1 MILPRGLCPLP
12 MSLDQFLVDDRDL
25 GGGARVGIRER
36 ASVQDANAERS
47 EVVACHDAILNRG
60 QAAHVRRQGPVV
72 EGEVLAPDLAHQ
84 RQAVDRTDGLRS
96 WNRAHALDDVCEEP
110 DGACVCVRREF
121 TLELRIDVFPR
132 GQIDLHRQ
140 YAFGIECGL
149 HAQEPVHALDH
160 QSGANEQHE
169 RQGDL
174 GHQQPSAKPAAT
186 SAIGGAARALLQTSV
201 YVGGDGVARGCQA
214 EQDARRSRHEKRES
228 QHARIDPDVGGARE
242 HLAADQIE
250 RVGGRVGGGETEKP
264 TCQRQGQTLRE
275 ELPEQPCAR
284 GAERQAYRDFPPP
297 NRGARQ

>member
-1 MILPRGLCPLP
+1 MILPRALPAP

-25 GGGARVGIRER
+25 RGGARVGIRER

-72 EGEVLAPDLAHQ
+72 ERKVLAPDLAHQ

-96 WNRAHALDDVCEEP
+96 WNRAHALDHVCEEP

-132 GQIDLHRQ
+132 GKIAAASSVH
-140 YAFGIECGL
+140 AFRIESGL

-174 GHQQPSAKPAAT
+174 GHQQSSAKPAAT

-228 QHARIDPDVGGARE
+228 QHARIIRMSE
-242 HLAADQIE
+242 
-250 RVGGRVGGGETEKP
+250 
-264 TCQRQGQTLRE
+264 
-275 ELPEQPCAR
+275 AR
-284 GAERQAYRDFPPP
+284 GSTWRLIRLSVSADA
-297 NRGARQ
+297 